1 MQTEETQKY
10 MNENSKKKVDKDL
23 LDKKINFAISENIT
37 KARNH
42 ANMTQHEISLALGI
56 SDSTYSRYED
66 GKIDIPMSRIVKI
79 AGITNT
85 PLKDIAS
92 GEKLDEICT
101 DFKKLIETSMSEKE
115 RDNLYREA
123 LPAAEPHHPLRRKSD
138 LRSLKVSPTVYGIP
152 SSYDDQMFMEY
163 ITDSCNYKKLQA
175 LYTTIEIID
184 KLFEQND
191 EAYIRDLARATI
203 KYVANAY
210 GDKKKKEL
218 MKIYVLQCKN
228 AIVKL

>member
-1 MQTEETQKY
+1 M
-10 MNENSKKKVDKDL
+10 
-23 LDKKINFAISENIT
+23 
-37 KARNH
+37 
-42 ANMTQHEISLALGI
+42 
-56 SDSTYSRYED
+56 
-66 GKIDIPMSRIVKI
+66 
-79 AGITNT
+79 
-85 PLKDIAS
+85 
-92 GEKLDEICT
+92 
-101 DFKKLIETSMSEKE
+101 
-115 RDNLYREA
+115 
-123 LPAAEPHHPLRRKSD
+123 
-138 LRSLKVSPTVYGIP
+138 KVSPTVYGIP

-163 ITDSCNYKKLQA
+163 ITNSCNYKKLQA

-203 KYVANAY
+203 KYVANAF